1 MEELN
6 NNIQKIK
13 SLEVQG
19 ATNVA
24 KFGLKSFNQ
33 YVKTLDMTSRDD
45 FLTKIEEANYFL
57 RNIRP
62 TEPCLRNGLQCIMTK
77 AKKILTDQVDT
88 LKYAIDKNIEMYL
101 NFLSNA
107 NEKIAKYG
115 ARRIVDNST
124 ILTHCHSSAVTEILK
139 KSHNEGKKIKVIV
152 SETRPLFQGRITAK
166 ELSDIGIETTMI
178 VDSAM
183 RWIVRHKPIDLIL
196 IGADSITVEGT
207 VLNKIG
213 SKLLALVAEENN
225 IPFYVAATMLKY
237 NPESAFGDLEI
248 IEMRNEKEIWENP
261 PSNLKTLKILNPAFE
276 TISRDLISALITE
289 IGVFPPVLISEKFEY
304 YYPFLIYE

>member
-1 MEELN
+1 MEELKS
-6 NNIQKIK
+6 NIQKIK
-13 SLEVQG
+13 DLEVQG

-24 KFGLKSFNQ
+24 KFGLTSFNQ
-33 YVKTLDMTSRDD
+33 YVKTLDITSRDE
-45 FLTKIEEANYFL
+45 FLTKIEEANYLL
-57 RNIRP
+57 RKIRP
-62 TEPCLRNGLQCIMTK
+62 TEPCLRNGLQCVMNK

-88 LKYAIDKNIEMYL
+88 LKYAIDKNIETFIR
-101 NFLSNA
+101 FLSKA

-124 ILTHCHSSAVTEILK
+124 ILTHCHSSAVVEILK
-139 KSHNEGKKIKVIV
+139 MAYNDRKNIKVIV
-152 SETRPLFQGRITAK
+152 SETRPLFQGRKTAK

-237 NPESAFGDLEI
+237 NPDSAFGDLEI
-248 IEMRNEKEIWENP
+248 IEMRNEKEIWNEP
-261 PSNLKTLKILNPAFE
+261 PSSLKILNPAFE

-304 YYPFLIYE
+304 YYPFLIETI

>member
-1 MEELN
+1 MEELKI
-6 NNIQKIK
+6 NIQKIK
-13 SLEVQG
+13 NLEIQG

-24 KFGLKSFNQ
+24 KFGLKSFNL
-33 YVKTLDMTSRDD
+33 YTKSLDVTSRKN
-45 FLTKIEEANYFL
+45 FLTKIEEASNRL
-57 RNIRP
+57 KSIRP
-62 TEPCLRNGLQCIMTK
+62 TEPCLRNGIQCVLNK

-88 LKYAIDKNIEMYL
+88 LKYAIDKNIESFL
-101 NFLSNA
+101 RFLSNA
-107 NEKIAKYG
+107 NDKIAKYG

-124 ILTHCHSSAVTEILK
+124 ILTHCHSSAVIEILRK
-139 KSHNEGKKIKVIV
+139 AYNDGKNIKVIS
-152 SETRPLFQGRITAK
+152 SETRPLYQGRKTAK

-178 VDSAM
+178 IDSAM

-213 SKLLALVAEENN
+213 SKLLALAAEENN

-248 IEMRNEKEIWENP
+248 IEMRNEKEIWEDP
-261 PSNLKTLKILNPAFE
+261 PSNLKILNPAFE

-304 YYPFLIYE
+304 YYPFLAYE

>member
-1 MEELN
+1 MEELKSD
-6 NNIQKIK
+6 IQKIK

-24 KFGLKSFNQ
+24 KFGLQSFNK
-33 YVKTLDMTSRDD
+33 YVKTLNIASRDD
-45 FLTKIEEANYFL
+45 FINKIEGASNL
-57 RNIRP
+57 LKNIRP
-62 TEPCLRNGLQCIMTK
+62 TEPCLRNGLQCVINK
-77 AKKILTDQVDT
+77 AKRILTDQVAT
-88 LKYAIDKNIEMYL
+88 LKYAINKNSEVYL

-107 NEKIAKYG
+107 NKKIAEYG

-124 ILTHCHSSAVTEILK
+124 ILTHCHSSAVIEILK
-139 KSHNEGKKIKVIV
+139 MAYNEGKKIKVII
-152 SETRPLFQGRITAK
+152 SETRPMFQGRKTAK
-166 ELSDIGIETTMI
+166 TLTEIGIETTMI

-237 NPESAFGDLEI
+237 NPESAFGDLEV
-248 IEMRNEKEIWENP
+248 IEMRSEKEIWEKP
-261 PSNLKTLKILNPAFE
+261 PSNLKILNPAFE

-304 YYPFLIYE
+304 YYPFLVYE